1 MKKNK
6 AVKHG
11 EKHEHVEA
19 LQGDKQAA
27 KEMNE
32 YEEWKIVSW
41 FLKIFRKSRE
51 KKNKA
56 VKQ

>member
-1 MKKNK
+1 MNTLNYEQDYS
-6 AVKHG
+6 G
-11 EKHEHVEA
+11 EKFEA

-41 FLKIFRKSRE
+41 FRKIIRKCRE
-51 KKNKA
+51 KKNRA
-56 VKQ
+56 VKH